1 MEVVEVSY
9 VGTLRPVWVHEI
21 LKQFFKTPPPLMVVV
36 HTVSPMLHV
45 GMRGRIAQEFLIS
58 VVYVMSSRLTRI
70 LSREILS
77 Q

>member
-1 MEVVEVSY
+1 
-9 VGTLRPVWVHEI
+9 
-21 LKQFFKTPPPLMVVV
+21 MVVV
-36 HTVSPMLHV
+36 HTVSPILHV
-45 GMRGRIAQEFLIS
+45 GMRGRIAQEFLII